1 MADLPKLYTDNPGG
15 DWLKSKLEWA
25 QEDYQTAPSNTY
37 RKNLGG
43 TNITGYFKESLNL
56 PPNLLQ
62 GFPGAMG
69 EDTFRESSVKLQYL
83 QESIQEEGY
92 KPSPILIH
100 VREDGQPFVVEGNHR
115 IAEAVK
121 TGRDSIPVE
130 LKYLRGAE
138 DAEGSLSPKRLQ
150 EIYGL
155 PPSEPRSTALATL
168 AIPSEED
175 TSQEKPKQTGKAWR
189 GIGSLMRK
197 RIFPIAQVAQQA
209 WSTLSDEQKDQVTKF
224 LNNPVDFGL
233 GRGEYPPGFKG
244 GLDYFRQMLGMGPE
258 QPEGGIASLPDLREG
273 LDFYHGTPNVWEAE
287 GEDYPV
293 GRPDLTF
300 MGTGEGQ
307 QLYAPGFYGGEE
319 RDVAWEYAEF
329 LGTKY
334 GKVPNLYKGK
344 IPAEIVTNK
353 FIDFNF
359 PVSEQS
365 QTVQDAFKNL
375 GYEPKNPD
383 RFSGADILERMKRNM
398 GEDPA
403 IEALRKAGV
412 VGLRY
417 LDQYSRQNKN
427 LYKGKS
433 IVKPN
438 GEALFMNED
447 WQRQTRNVLK
457 YLVDENV
464 SVGDFILQQRED
476 LGAKGWLSRLFSSSR
491 QEEKFLDILEGTNV
505 SKSPLTR
512 NLVIWDQPLLNEL
525 GKTIKKEM
533 AHGGF
538 IDKPLYERTL

>member
-1 MADLPKLYTDNPGG
+1 
-15 DWLKSKLEWA
+15 
-25 QEDYQTAPSNTY
+25 
-37 RKNLGG
+37 
-43 TNITGYFKESLNL
+43 
-56 PPNLLQ
+56 
-62 GFPGAMG
+62 
-69 EDTFRESSVKLQYL
+69 
-83 QESIQEEGY
+83 
-92 KPSPILIH
+92 
-100 VREDGQPFVVEGNHR
+100 
-115 IAEAVK
+115 
-121 TGRDSIPVE
+121 
-130 LKYLRGAE
+130 
-138 DAEGSLSPKRLQ
+138 
-150 EIYGL
+150 
-155 PPSEPRSTALATL
+155 
-168 AIPSEED
+168 
-175 TSQEKPKQTGKAWR
+175 
-189 GIGSLMRK
+189 
-197 RIFPIAQVAQQA
+197 
-209 WSTLSDEQKDQVTKF
+209 
-224 LNNPVDFGL
+224 
-233 GRGEYPPGFKG
+233 
-244 GLDYFRQMLGMGPE
+244 MGPE
-258 QPEGGIASLPDLREG
+258 PPEGGIASLPDLREG